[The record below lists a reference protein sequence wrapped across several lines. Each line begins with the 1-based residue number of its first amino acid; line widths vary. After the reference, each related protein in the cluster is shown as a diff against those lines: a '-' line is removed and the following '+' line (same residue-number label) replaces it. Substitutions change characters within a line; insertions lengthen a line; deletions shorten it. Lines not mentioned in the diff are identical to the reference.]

1 MERGYL
7 IAALALITTFTAM
20 SHGARSLVEAT
31 RACHHSIFMNLGTN
45 QFSFPMRARTMRSKV
60 SDRLPTVE
68 ALDVQVPDES
78 ALVAELNIPQIQQQA
93 RMAQQIALQQQA
105 MAQRLTEEMSVR
117 SEEMSRNAQEMS
129 RNMTEHL
136 VRQNVEIARCARARA
151 LQQVERTLKQLP
163 SVGCE

>member
-45 QFSFPMRARTMRSKV
+45 QFSFPMRARTMHNKV
-60 SDRLPTVE
+60 SDHLPTVE
-68 ALDVQVPDES
+68 ALNVQVPDES
-78 ALVAELNIPQIQQQA
+78 TLVAELNIPQIQQQA
-93 RMAQQIALQQQA
+93 WMAQQIALQQQA

-117 SEEMSRNAQEMS
+117 SEEMS

-163 SVGCE
+163 SVGCD